1 MAAGK
6 NAVARRAIIDGGG
19 ARVLDVVHA
28 RHDIAAPDGRTEI
41 DDELDEAARVYGK
54 RCAEAACSG
63 RLPRRKG

>member
-1 MAAGK
+1 
-6 NAVARRAIIDGGG
+6 
-19 ARVLDVVHA
+19 VLDVVHA